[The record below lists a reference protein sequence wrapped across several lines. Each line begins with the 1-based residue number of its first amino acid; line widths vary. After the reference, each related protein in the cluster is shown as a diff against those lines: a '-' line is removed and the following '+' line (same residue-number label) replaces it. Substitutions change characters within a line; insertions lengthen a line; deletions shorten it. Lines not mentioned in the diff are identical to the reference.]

1 MEKKRIETGDVIVG
15 ERSLRMQS
23 LESRDTLAQTNSL
36 EIGASLLSGKRRRCA
51 DQPSPIKANSIQSE
65 VP

>member
-1 MEKKRIETGDVIVG
+1 
-15 ERSLRMQS
+15 MQS